1 MNKYFNYIVLVI
13 TFYTILSA
21 IEISFELN
29 FPILRYLLIS
39 VGSFFIFK
47 LIDIN
52 EALNKQYKYLSGIFL
67 FILML
72 LFIHSILLGI
82 TELFVPK
89 RNYINLKTFIG
100 NYAFLY
106 SFTLLLFIKPN
117 PIYWKYL
124 LKYSYILLFLL
135 IPFLVLNILPYLSRE
150 KSPEG
155 VIRSF
160 AGVSGFL
167 LLLTIYFKPKQK
179 KIILSFFLVSI
190 LFMVFHARR
199 NMVLYFGLFFI
210 FYILT
215 ISFSSLTI
223 LKTTKTKNIIN
234 LFFLFF
240 IGYLIFITTNPDFS
254 LFIERA
260 ETGMESRDEIIEEFF
275 LDVKPFSSDFYLG
288 RGMYGN
294 FYSKVLGFDEYGER
308 DIGGGMRYGIEN
320 GYLQLIL
327 NFGFIFVTAF
337 TLLSLIGFYK
347 GFFKSNNLLAK
358 ACGVVLM
365 VNLIDMI
372 GFGVPEITFKYF
384 LVWFS
389 FPYCFSKD
397 FRNLSDFQIKN
408 LIFLK

>member
-1 MNKYFNYIVLVI
+1 MNKYFKYILLII
-13 TFYTILSA
+13 TFYTVLST
-21 IEISFELN
+21 IERTFELN
-29 FPILRYLLIS
+29 FPIIRYLLIMI
-39 VGSFFIFK
+39 GTFLIFK

-52 EALNKQYKYLSGIFL
+52 EALNKQYKNLSRLFL
-67 FILML
+67 FLLML
-72 LFIHSILLGI
+72 IFIHSILLGFK
-82 TELFVPK
+82 ELFLPK
-89 RNYINLKTFIG
+89 RNYINLKSFIG

-124 LKYSYILLFLL
+124 VKYSYILLFLL
-135 IPFLVLNILPYLSRE
+135 IPFFVLNILPYLSRE

-167 LLLTIYFKPKQK
+167 LLLTPYFKPKQK
-179 KIILSFFLVSI
+179 KIIISFFFVSI
-190 LFMVFHARR
+190 LFMVYHARR

-210 FYILT
+210 FYILI
-215 ISFSSLTI
+215 ISLSNITI
-223 LKTTKTKNIIN
+223 LKTTKSKNIIN

-240 IGYLIFITTNPDFS
+240 IGNIIFLITNPDFS

-260 ETGMESRDEIIEEFF
+260 ETGLDSREGVIEEFF
-275 LDVKPFSSDFYLG
+275 KDIQPFSFDFYLG
-288 RGMYGN
+288 RGMFGN
-294 FYSKVLGFDEYGER
+294 YYSKLLGFDEYGER
-308 DIGGGMRYGIEN
+308 DFAGGLRIDIEN

-327 NFGFIFVTAF
+327 KFGFIFVTAF
-337 TLLSLIGFYK
+337 TILSLIGFYK

-358 ACGVVLM
+358 SCSVVLM
-365 VNLIDMI
+365 VNLVDMI
-372 GFGVPEITFKYF
+372 GFGIPEITFKYF

>member
-1 MNKYFNYIVLVI
+1 MNKYFKYIVLII
-13 TFYTILSA
+13 TFYTILSSV
-21 IEISFELN
+21 EKTFELN
-29 FPILRYLLIS
+29 FPIIRYLLIT

-47 LIDIN
+47 IIEIN
-52 EALNKQYKYLSGIFL
+52 EALNKQYKNLSRLFL
-67 FILML
+67 FLLML
-72 LFIHSILLGI
+72 LFIHSILLGF
-82 TELFVPK
+82 TELFLPK
-89 RNYINLKTFIG
+89 RNYINLKSFIG
-100 NYAFLY
+100 NYSFLY

-124 LKYSYILLFLL
+124 VKYSYILLFLL

-167 LLLTIYFKPKQK
+167 LLLIPYFKPKQK
-179 KIILSFFLVSI
+179 KIILSIFLVSI
-190 LFMVFHARR
+190 IFMIYHARR

-210 FYILT
+210 FYILI
-215 ISFSSLTI
+215 ISSSSLTI
-223 LKTTKTKNIIN
+223 LKTTKSKNIIN

-240 IGYLIFITTNPDFS
+240 IGNIIFLMTNPDFS

-260 ETGMESRDEIIEEFF
+260 ETGTESRDGIIEEFF
-275 LDVKPFSSDFYLG
+275 LDVQPFSSDFYLG
-288 RGMYGN
+288 RGMYGD
-294 FYSKVLGFDEYGER
+294 FYSKMLGINEFG
-308 DIGGGMRYGIEN
+308 DIGVGVRNTIEN
-320 GYLQLIL
+320 GYLHLIL
-327 NFGFIFVTAF
+327 KFGFIFVTAF

-347 GFFKSNNLLAK
+347 GFFKSNNLFAM

-397 FRNLSDFQIKN
+397 FRNLSDFQIKK